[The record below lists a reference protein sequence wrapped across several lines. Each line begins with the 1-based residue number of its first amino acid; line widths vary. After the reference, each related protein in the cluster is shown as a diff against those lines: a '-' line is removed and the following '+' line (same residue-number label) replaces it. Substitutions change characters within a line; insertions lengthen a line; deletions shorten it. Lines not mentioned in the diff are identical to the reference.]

1 MSIEHAMSIFLTSG
15 VSSIIIWVKK
25 YFPSYIWF
33 VKYLPRYGNFIKN
46 LYYLHYNLLNEKFIA
61 QFSSTN
67 QRSLYFFF
75 RYSSESKTRNVTS
88 LPIPPPPPV
97 DPHAESL
104 RGLCPICR
112 GPRRNETLLQP
123 SGYVFCYSC
132 IVSHLRGAEGN
143 RCPVTKYPAKEDQL
157 IRIYGN
163 N

>member
-75 RYSSESKTRNVTS
+75 QVQFRKQNTQRHFPSHSPTSPGGPTRRITARTLSHLPRPEEKRDAVAAVRIRFLLLLHCVPSEGSGGQS
-88 LPIPPPPPV
+88 LPRHKV
-97 DPHAESL
+97 S
-104 RGLCPICR
+104 RK
-112 GPRRNETLLQP
+112 RRST
-123 SGYVFCYSC
+123 
-132 IVSHLRGAEGN
+132 H
-143 RCPVTKYPAKEDQL
+143 
-157 IRIYGN
+157 
-163 N
+163 